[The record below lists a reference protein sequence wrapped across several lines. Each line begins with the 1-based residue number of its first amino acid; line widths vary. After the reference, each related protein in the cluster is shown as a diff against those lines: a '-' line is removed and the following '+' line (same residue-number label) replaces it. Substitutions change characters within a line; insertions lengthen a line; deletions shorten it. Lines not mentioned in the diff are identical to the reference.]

1 MRLSEESIDEFKK
14 VYLNEFKK
22 ELSQG
27 EAREIA
33 ERFINLM
40 EIVYRP
46 IPGIDYPAEEKK

>member
-1 MRLSEESIDEFKK
+1 MRLSEEIIDEFKK
-14 VYLNEFKK
+14 VYLDEFKK

-27 EAREIA
+27 EARTMA

-46 IPGIDYPAEEKK
+46 IPGIDYPDKEKK